1 MLYSKGKSEPL
12 KQTFEQPKE
21 RSEDNELDGREL
33 KTISLQCRHKKS
45 KIRVFVKNSNWL
57 WGIRFND

>member
-45 KIRVFVKNSNWL
+45 KIQILCKEQQLVMGYSV
-57 WGIRFND
+57 